1 MILYFPKPE
10 LRSKKMFRS
19 DISLPKLTKK
29 HHFFGEGFP
38 SNRRVVGWEFPIPR
52 CHGNFWPTCSPR
64 NSILLPNN
72 GGFPKNQK
80 KAGEIFVF
88 FFVPNVWWNFGNWYQ
103 SLWNND
109 PPQVFENTRW
119 APTSLGVTTA
129 DEWPKI
135 NGLTG
140 VYIYIYTYL

>member
-64 NSILLPNN
+64 NSILVPNN

-88 FFVPNVWWNFGNWYQ
+88 FLYLMFGET
-103 SLWNND
+103 LEID
-109 PPQVFENTRW
+109 
-119 APTSLGVTTA
+119 TSLYGIMTP
-129 DEWPKI
+129 PKSLKTQGGPLPVWELQPLM
-135 NGLTG
+135 NGRK
-140 VYIYIYTYL
+140 